1 MWERFKNSVMDNW
14 PAWLFTLLFGAG
26 IATAVGFAGQVAD
39 MAVSYPLPLGVTCAA
54 SFLLGCLSTSALGL
68 RDSMRVKAEKRC
80 AEERERDQRARE
92 LAERADAEAAERE
105 RRERAVAREFM
116 ELDFPSKLFLTF
128 LFDSGP
134 RVIEHGGYG
143 WGDVDSIHRD
153 LCRQGWCTSETVLDG
168 TRYGLS
174 DRARRLLD
182 AHQELMADAREV
194 IAGPREEG
202 EGC

>member
-14 PAWLFTLLFGAG
+14 PPWLFTLLFGAG

-92 LAERADAEAAERE
+92 LAERAEAAERE
-105 RRERAVAREFM
+105 RRERAMAREFM

-134 RVIEHGGYG
+134 RVIEYGGYG

-168 TRYGLS
+168 TRYDLS

-182 AHQELMADAREV
+182 SHPELMADAREV
-194 IAGPREEG
+194 IAGPCEEG
-202 EGC
+202 EG

>member
-92 LAERADAEAAERE
+92 LAERADAEAAKQD
-105 RRERAVAREFM
+105 RRERAMAREFM

-134 RVIEHGGYG
+134 RVIEYGGCG
-143 WGDVDSIHRD
+143 RGDVDSIHRY
-153 LCRQGWCTSETVLDG
+153 LWQRGWCTSETVLDG

-182 AHQELMADAREV
+182 AHPELMADAREV